1 MINILVLCTGNSC
14 RSVLGEALFNHLGAE
29 RVKAYSA
36 GSSPIGRTNTN
47 AVKTLEKHGINT
59 DGFSS
64 QSWDEF
70 ENHKIDIAITVC
82 DNAANEECPVYLNS
96 VVRAHWGLSDPAHL
110 KGTEAEIDAAFE
122 KTYAAMEA
130 RVKKMLALPFE
141 EFSTEQLTEAL
152 NKIGKTDD

>member
-14 RSVLGEALFNHLGAE
+14 RSVLGEALFNHLGAG

-36 GSSPIGRTNTN
+36 GSTPIGRTNVN
-47 AVKTLEKHGINT
+47 AVKILQKHGVNT

-64 QSWDEF
+64 QSWNEYEDH
-70 ENHKIDIAITVC
+70 NIDIAITVC

-110 KGTEAEIDAAFE
+110 KGTDDEIDAAFE
-122 KTYAAMEA
+122 KTYAAMER
-130 RVKKMLALPFE
+130 RVKAMLALTFE
-141 EFSTEQLTEAL
+141 EFDAQQLTEEL
-152 NKIGKTDD
+152 NKIGKIDD

>member
-14 RSVLGEALFNHLGAE
+14 RSVLGEALFNHLGAG

-36 GSSPIGRTNTN
+36 GSSPIGRTNAN
-47 AVKTLEKHGINT
+47 AVKTLEKHGVNT
-59 DGFSS
+59 DDFSS

-70 ENHKIDIAITVC
+70 ESHKIDIAITVC
-82 DNAANEECPVYLNS
+82 DNAANEVCPLYLNS

-110 KGTEAEIDAAFE
+110 KGTEAEINAAFE
-122 KTYAAMEA
+122 KTYRAMEA

-141 EFSTEQLTEAL
+141 GLSAEQLTEEL